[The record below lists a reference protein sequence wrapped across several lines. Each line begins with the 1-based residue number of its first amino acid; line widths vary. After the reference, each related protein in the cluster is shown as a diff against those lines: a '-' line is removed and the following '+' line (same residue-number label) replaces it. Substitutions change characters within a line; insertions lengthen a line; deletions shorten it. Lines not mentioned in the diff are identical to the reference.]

1 MITVIGVRFKKAGK
15 VYYFDPSDVWPRP
28 GEYVVVETTRGLELG
43 EVVTSAREVTDDQ
56 IVQPLKKVIRAAL
69 AEDVQR
75 AEINS
80 QKEKEAFP
88 ICQERIRAHKLDMK
102 LVDVEYTFD
111 NSKIIF
117 YFTADGR
124 VDFRELVKDLA
135 SIFKMRIELRQIG
148 VRDEAKMLGGLGAC
162 GRPICCAAFLGDFQP
177 LSIKMAKEQNL
188 SLNPVKISGQCGR
201 LMCCL
206 RYEQD
211 FYEQM
216 LKKIPKVGSE
226 VITPDGLGVVSEI
239 FVIREKVRV
248 RIRNNDDSYD
258 IREFNVDDVY
268 RPGKQ
273 PPKKVEEPE
282 EPVVKPAEP
291 AAEEPAPVEEAAQA
305 EFVQEEAPRRR
316 SPRGRSG
323 RKPKQHQLAEAEAVA
338 AAQTPVEEPEPA
350 PAEPAEPEAFEP
362 AEEGEPREGGAPR
375 RRRRRGGRNRHKKSG
390 DGQPNPSPEGE

>member
-75 AEINS
+75 AEMNA

-211 FYEQM
+211 YYEQM
-216 LKKIPKVGSE
+216 LKKVPKVGSE
-226 VITPDGLGVVSEI
+226 VITPDGPAIVSEI

-248 RIRNNDDSYD
+248 RIRNNDDTYD
-258 IREFNVDDVY
+258 VREFGIDEVY

-273 PPKKVEEPE
+273 PPKKIEEPE
-282 EPVVKPAEP
+282 EPVETPPQQDEPIAEP
-291 AAEEPAPVEEAAQA
+291 SEMTPDEPQ
-305 EFVQEEAPRRR
+305 QEEAPRRR

-323 RKPKQHQLAEAEAVA
+323 RRPKHHTEENAA
-338 AAQTPVEEPEPA
+338 AAQETAA
-350 PAEPAEPEAFEP
+350 PAEPAEPESEQDEA
-362 AEEGEPREGGAPR
+362 AGEGDAHAEGGAPR
-375 RRRRRGGRNRHKKSG
+375 RRRRRGGRNRHKRG
-390 DGQPNPSPEGE
+390 GEGQNNAPTDGE

>member
-28 GEYVVVETTRGLELG
+28 GENVVVETMRGLELG
-43 EVVTSAREVTDDQ
+43 EVVTGAREVTDDQ
-56 IVQPLKKVIRAAL
+56 IVQPLKKVLRAAL
-69 AEDVQR
+69 PEDIQR
-75 AEINS
+75 AEINA
-80 QKEKEAFP
+80 QKEKEAMP

-162 GRPICCAAFLGDFQP
+162 GRTICCAAFLGDFQP

-216 LKKIPKVGSE
+216 LKKVPRVGSE
-226 VITPDGLGVVSEI
+226 VITPEGPGVVSDI
-239 FVIREKVRV
+239 HVVREKVKV
-248 RIRNNDDSYD
+248 RIRTSDDSYD
-258 IREFNVDDVY
+258 VREFGIDEIARQG
-268 RPGKQ
+268 RPL
-273 PPKKVEEPE
+273 PRRE
-282 EPVVKPAEP
+282 EPV
-291 AAEEPAPVEEAAQA
+291 AAEEDDLPEAEQIAD
-305 EFVQEEAPRRR
+305 EADEPRREPRR
-316 SPRGRSG
+316 SPRGRLG
-323 RKPKQHQLAEAEAVA
+323 RRHAERPEQSAAPEEDSEETPAEAD
-338 AAQTPVEEPEPA
+338 A
-350 PAEPAEPEAFEP
+350 PDAEPAEDASPQES
-362 AEEGEPREGGAPR
+362 APR
-375 RRRRRGGRNRHKKSG
+375 RRRRRGGRNRHRGGGGKPPSS
-390 DGQPNPSPEGE
+390 DGPIEE

>member
-15 VYYFDPSDVWPRP
+15 VYYFDPCDVWPRP

-56 IVQPLKKVIRAAL
+56 IVQPLKKVVRAAL

-75 AEINS
+75 AEYNA
-80 QKEKEAFP
+80 QREKEAFP

-211 FYEQM
+211 YYEQM
-216 LKKIPKVGSE
+216 LKKVPKVGSE
-226 VITPDGLGVVSEI
+226 VVTPDGNGIVSDI

-248 RIRNNDDSYD
+248 RLRTNDDSYD
-258 IREFNVDDVY
+258 IREFGIDEVY

-273 PPKKVEEPE
+273 PPRPAEPEQEPVEAEATPE
-282 EPVVKPAEP
+282 EPVQEAQEVQEAPHAEP
-291 AAEEPAPVEEAAQA
+291 
-305 EFVQEEAPRRR
+305 RR

-323 RKPKQHQLAEAEAVA
+323 RRPRHEQAEEQPIEHGEESAPANEPEAVD
-338 AAQTPVEEPEPA
+338 EPA
-350 PAEPAEPEAFEP
+350 PAE
-362 AEEGEPREGGAPR
+362 GAPR
-375 RRRRRGGRNRHKKSG
+375 RRRKRGGRNRHKNRG
-390 DGQPNPSPEGE
+390 EGQPTPPSEE

>member
-28 GEYVVVETTRGLELG
+28 GEYVVVETSRGLELG

-56 IVQPLKKVIRAAL
+56 ITQPLKKVVRAAL

-75 AEINS
+75 AEINA

-211 FYEQM
+211 FYEQT
-216 LKKIPKVGSE
+216 LKKAPRVGSE
-226 VITPDGLGVVSEI
+226 VITPDGPGIVSDI

-258 IREFNVDDVY
+258 MREFNIDDVY

-273 PPKKVEEPE
+273 PPRKIEKVEEPVE
-282 EPVVKPAEP
+282 EAPIAAEIPVESAETSEKPAES
-291 AAEEPAPVEEAAQA
+291 EQ
-305 EFVQEEAPRRR
+305 QRRR

-323 RKPKQHQLAEAEAVA
+323 RRPKHTENENAPQA
-338 AAQTPVEEPEPA
+338 APEIA
-350 PAEPAEPEAFEP
+350 PAEPIEPDTAETDASDSAP
-362 AEEGEPREGGAPR
+362 AGEGAPR
-375 RRRRRGGRNRHKKSG
+375 RRRRRGGRNRHKNRG
-390 DGQPNPSPEGE
+390 EGGAPAPTDGE

>member
-75 AEINS
+75 AEMNA
-80 QKEKEAFP
+80 QREKDAFP

-216 LKKIPKVGSE
+216 LKKVPKVGSE
-226 VITPDGLGVVSEI
+226 VITPDGPGTVSEI

-258 IREFNVDDVY
+258 IREFNIDDVY
-268 RPGKQ
+268 KPGKQ
-273 PPKKVEEPE
+273 PPRKAEEPE
-282 EPVVKPAEP
+282 EPVAVKQEEPAAPVEEEQP
-291 AAEEPAPVEEAAQA
+291 AAEETAEQAP
-305 EFVQEEAPRRR
+305 EEAPRRR

-323 RKPKQHQLAEAEAVA
+323 RRPKPHGEGEQAVQPEAKTEPAAEPEEADEAEHEAEA
-338 AAQTPVEEPEPA
+338 
-350 PAEPAEPEAFEP
+350 PAE
-362 AEEGEPREGGAPR
+362 GNAPR
-375 RRRRRGGRNRHKKSG
+375 RRRRRGGRNRHRKND
-390 DGQPNPSPEGE
+390 DGQPTAPSDGE